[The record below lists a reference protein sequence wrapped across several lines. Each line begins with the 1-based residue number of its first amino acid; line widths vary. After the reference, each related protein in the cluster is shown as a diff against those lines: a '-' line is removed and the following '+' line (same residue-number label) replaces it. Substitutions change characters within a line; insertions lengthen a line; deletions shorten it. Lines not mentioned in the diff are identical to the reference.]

1 MKALSE
7 QTHYEVLEVARQA
20 SLADIERAYRLAKA
34 AYAEGSVAMYSLFDE
49 KELKEQRT
57 RVERAYNVLSDAVVR
72 AEYDQTLPPEA
83 DALPQSAPTF
93 GLRPAA
99 LVASL
104 STAEASAQLDEL
116 VHFDDA
122 EESVWDGPRLR
133 RNRIGRGIEI
143 EDVAAVTKVSPAML
157 RFLEEDRFDVLPA
170 TVYLRGFVDAYARCV
185 GLDAKHVVPSYMQRC
200 EKARQGVSAPRKIG

>member
-7 QTHYEVLEVARQA
+7 QTHYEVLEIARQA
-20 SLADIERAYRLAKA
+20 SPAEIERAYRLAKV

-57 RVERAYNVLSDAVVR
+57 RIERAYNVLSDDVVR
-72 AEYDQTLPPEA
+72 AEYDQTLPA
-83 DALPQSAPTF
+83 QDVTAAQNNRTF
-93 GLRPAA
+93 GLRPSA
-99 LVASL
+99 LVSSL
-104 STAEASAQLDEL
+104 SPAEASSQLDEL

-143 EDVAAVTKVSPAML
+143 EDVAALTKISSTML
-157 RFLEEDRFDVLPA
+157 RFMEEDRFDVLPVA
-170 TVYLRGFVDAYARCV
+170 VYLRGFVDAYARCI
-185 GLDAKHVVPSYMQRC
+185 GIDAAKVVPSYMQRC
-200 EKARQGVSAPRKIG
+200 EKARAESNTLRKS